1 MISDEE
7 HGETIDAMYKV
18 YTENMT
24 DRAKSLMDKNYVTT
38 LMQYVNRI
46 DELREDDLRT
56 SDGKS

>member
-1 MISDEE
+1 
-7 HGETIDAMYKV
+7 MYKV